1 MILSGIKGHEK
12 MTRLNRKGIRK
23 VHRTAKETSGLRAG
37 KKLTGKIQWF
47 RKDYPVPETEPD
59 MAEQVER

>member
-1 MILSGIKGHEK
+1 

-23 VHRTAKETSGLRAG
+23 VNRTAKETSGLGAG
-37 KKLTGKIQWF
+37 KKLIGKIQWF

>member
-1 MILSGIKGHEK
+1 